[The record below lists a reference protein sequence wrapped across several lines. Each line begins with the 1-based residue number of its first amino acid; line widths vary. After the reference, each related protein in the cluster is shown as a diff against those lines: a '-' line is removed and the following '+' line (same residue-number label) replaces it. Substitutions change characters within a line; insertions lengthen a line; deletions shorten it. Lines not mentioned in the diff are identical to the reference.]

1 MRNMVVFLK
10 TGLGECRGEYAWK
23 ELQDLVSNTLN
34 RLPIDLGVNENL
46 FFEIIGY
53 LADYSTQQE
62 KGITHQRTYPKLSA
76 DTLRIYQRTGFPDKY
91 VFKEHRAIMRTYKK
105 AVALYI
111 GKDIDDDNS
120 LVEQYAGCINLPKSH
135 LLQVENNWRKQQG
148 TFEMKLFE
156 CYEAARMLKYP
167 ETEKNAIKK
176 QRDGV
181 RVALDVL
188 KVMKNQSLDDINSP
202 FLLHSDEYAGLVNIV
217 QQFPK
222 IIGMVER
229 FENDLNNQYLE
240 YDLADP
246 KIKLN

>member
-1 MRNMVVFLK
+1 MRNMVVVIKNGF
-10 TGLGECRGEYAWK
+10 GECAEKYTWK
-23 ELQDLVSNTLN
+23 ELQELVSNTLN

-53 LADYSTQQE
+53 LSDYSTQHE
-62 KGITHQRTYPKLSA
+62 KGTTRQRTYPKLSA
-76 DTLRIYQRTGFPDKY
+76 DTLRVYQRTGFSDKY
-91 VFKEHRAIMRTYKK
+91 VFEKHRAIMRTYKK

-120 LVEQYAGCINLPKSH
+120 FVEQYAGCINLPKSH

-148 TFEMKLFE
+148 TFETKLFKY
-156 CYEAARMLKYP
+156 YEAARMLIYP
-167 ETEKNAIKK
+167 EAEKKAIEK
-176 QRDGV
+176 QRNDV

-188 KVMKNQSLDDINSP
+188 KVMKNQSLDNINAP

-229 FENDLNNQYLE
+229 FENDLNNQYRE
-240 YDLADP
+240 YDRAEP